1 MKLQGVLGIHEIIR
15 RKSPRPVTV
24 GPVDEGIII
33 GVLDKAILSI
43 YGHEKYTTPYQKAA
57 CILEGICR
65 LHPFTDGNKRTAFY
79 SAYAYLQSQGL
90 YLDMKLAESSF
101 IVYVASVKE
110 LTTEDEIDM
119 LINEIAD
126 WLEHRIKK

>member
-1 MKLQGVLGIHEIIR
+1 MKNIKLHI
-15 RKSPRPVTV
+15 T
-24 GPVDEGIII
+24 
-33 GVLDKAILSI
+33 
-43 YGHEKYTTPYQKAA
+43 KAA

-79 SAYAYLQSQGL
+79 SAFAFLQNKG
-90 YLDMKLAESSF
+90 YHLDMKLAESSF
-101 IVYVASVKE
+101 IVYVASIKE
-110 LTTEDEIDM
+110 LNTEDQIDM